1 MAKYSR
7 RKRHQRK
14 SHRKQTKKMYGGDF
28 SDVERKELI
37 ALGFSE
43 QDLTL
48 LEQHNIT
55 NAQLI
60 MGSLQQINPE
70 TGNNFTPQELIESLH
85 EAVNEDAN
93 EDMNISGISDI
104 SNDSDEQHNLNISG
118 ISNDFDND
126 HNLDDDGSLHL
137 SDLDE
142 SNASDNN
149 TTRESFGSVGGK
161 TRRRSTK
168 KNKRKTRKN
177 KRRKSRKQRGGQCY
191 GRGVGA
197 NTYDPSF
204 SIYNTN
210 ELKLFPYKPT
220 N

>member
-1 MAKYSR
+1 
-7 RKRHQRK
+7 
-14 SHRKQTKKMYGGDF
+14 MYGGDF

-43 QDLTL
+43 QDLII

-55 NAQLI
+55 NVQLI
-60 MGSLQQINPE
+60 RGTLQQINPE
-70 TGNNFTPQELIESLH
+70 TGNNFTPEGLIQSLH

-93 EDMNISGISDI
+93 EDMNVSGISDI

-126 HNLDDDGSLHL
+126 HNLNDHDDDGSLHL
-137 SDLDE
+137 SHLDE

-161 TRRRSTK
+161 RRRRSTK

-177 KRRKSRKQRGGQCY
+177 KRRKSIKQRGGQCY

-210 ELKLFPYKPT
+210 ELQLFPYKPT

>member
-1 MAKYSR
+1 MAKHSR

-43 QDLTL
+43 QDLIL

-55 NAQLI
+55 NVQLI
-60 MGSLQQINPE
+60 RGSLQQINPE
-70 TGNNFTPQELIESLH
+70 TGNNFTPQGLIQSLH
-85 EAVNEDAN
+85 EAVNENAN

-104 SNDSDEQHNLNISG
+104 SNDEHDLNISG
-118 ISNDFDND
+118 ISNDSDNQ
-126 HNLDDDGSLHL
+126 HNLDDVDDGSLHL

-142 SNASDNN
+142 TNASSDNN
-149 TTRESFGSVGGK
+149 TTRESFGSFGGK
-161 TRRRSTK
+161 RRRRSTK

-210 ELKLFPYKPT
+210 ELQLFPYKPT